1 MKAGFIGYGLIGK
14 KRHEACKLN
23 KIDTSF
29 VVDPLLETNL
39 SKGFFNSVDDIPKK
53 IINETSHTF
62 ISLPHNLVY
71 PTFLKIMANAKNI
84 LIEKP
89 LGISFEEA
97 KKIHNLARENNIN
110 LAGGF
115 NYRYLKNIK
124 KLKELLDEGFF
135 GSILSVEM
143 HLSHGGR
150 PAMEKE
156 WKLSKK
162 DAGGGVV
169 IDPGVH
175 LIDLC
180 FYLFNKD
187 LSLEY
192 KSLST
197 KFWETDVE
205 DRCLLLL
212 SGGGTDFCLSVNL
225 FDWKNLFEIK
235 IYGNEGTAKLR
246 GRGGNYGDLEIE
258 YCKKWFWQSGDS
270 VEVLNFSSNDDS
282 FENETYD
289 FLYNFN
295 NKDLS
300 KSDDSLRVMKI
311 VSDIYEKD

>member
-29 VVDPLLETNL
+29 IVDPLLKKNI
-39 SKGFFNSVDDIPKK
+39 SKGLFSSIDDIP
-53 IINETSHTF
+53 NELFDKTSHIF
-62 ISLPHNLVY
+62 ISLPHNLIY
-71 PTFLKIMANAKNI
+71 PTFLKIMDSAKNI

-89 LGISFEEA
+89 LGVSYEEA
-97 KKIHNLARENNIN
+97 KKISKLAKEKNIN

-115 NYRYLKNIK
+115 NYRYLRNIE
-124 KLKELLDEGFF
+124 KLKELLDEGFL

-150 PAMEKE
+150 PGMEKE
-156 WKLSKK
+156 WKLRKK

-187 LSLEY
+187 LDIKY
-192 KSLST
+192 KSTST
-197 KFWETDVE
+197 KFWDTDVE
-205 DRCLLLL
+205 DNCLLFF
-212 SGGGTDFCLSVNL
+212 SGGGTDFCISVNL

-235 IYGNEGTAKLR
+235 IYGNEGTAKIK

-258 YCKKWFWQSGDS
+258 YSKKWFWQSGDS
-270 VEVLNFSSNDDS
+270 VEAINFSNNDVS
-282 FENETYD
+282 FQKETND
-289 FLYNFN
+289 FLFNFSD
-295 NKDLS
+295 KKLS
-300 KSDDSLRVMKI
+300 KSDDSLRVMKM
-311 VSDIYEKD
+311 VSDIYEKY